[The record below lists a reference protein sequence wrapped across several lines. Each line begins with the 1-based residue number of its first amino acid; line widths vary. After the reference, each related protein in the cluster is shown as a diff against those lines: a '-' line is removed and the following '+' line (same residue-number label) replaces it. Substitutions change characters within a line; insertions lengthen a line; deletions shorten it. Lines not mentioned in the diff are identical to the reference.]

1 MNNNITHSDY
11 TFVENE
17 SEDFYGIKLIGG
29 MWPNVIVVYDKVS
42 IKESP
47 ELEVATLSFTYNV
60 QDSAKFQPEELEKDE
75 SFKNYLG
82 EILTHMVCDQMEQ
95 NVGS

>member
-1 MNNNITHSDY
+1 MNNKITHSDY

-29 MWPNVIVVYDKVS
+29 MWPDVIAVYGKVS

-47 ELEVATLSFTYNV
+47 ELDVATLSFTYNV
-60 QDSAKFQPEELEKDE
+60 QDSAKFQPSELESDE
-75 SFKNYLG
+75 AFKNYLG
-82 EILTHMVCDQMEQ
+82 EILTHIVCDQVERQ
-95 NVGS
+95 VGS